1 MNRKVTVAKV
11 RFRVI
16 CVWCGSEIREDKH
29 ENEQGICLKCFY
41 RMLTDHLAAQQPAI
55 HRDLVSDR

>member
-1 MNRKVTVAKV
+1 MMRKVTIAKV
-11 RFRVI
+11 RYRVV

-41 RMLTDHLAAQQPAI
+41 KILGDHLKAQ
-55 HRDLVSDR
+55 RRTRSSEFVSDR

>member
-41 RMLTDHLAAQQPAI
+41 RMLTDHLSGQRRPHQ
-55 HRDLVSDR
+55 REFVSDR

>member
-11 RFRVI
+11 RFRVV

-29 ENEQGICLKCFY
+29 GDEQGICLQCFY
-41 RMLTDHLAAQQPAI
+41 RILGDHLMSQKRSHAREYA
-55 HRDLVSDR
+55 SDR

>member
-41 RMLTDHLAAQQPAI
+41 RMLKDHLSTQRRPHQVEFA
-55 HRDLVSDR
+55 SDR